1 MAHPS
6 MLITILG
13 GSGFVGSELIARLIR
28 SGHRVRLLT
37 RGSRAPAHL
46 AVLPNLDFRRVNVH
60 DETALRREFSG
71 SDVVI
76 NLVGILNEHGFSGRG
91 FQLAHAELARKV
103 VAACVAS
110 QVPRLLHMSSF
121 GAGPNAPSFY
131 LQSKGLAEQH
141 VRAAPAALAWTI
153 FRPSVIFGAHDSLLN
168 RFAQLLPLS
177 RGWIPLARAATRFAP
192 VWVSDVA
199 AAFER
204 ALIDPATIGHS
215 FDLGGPETL
224 TLKELVELAGKLSG
238 TPAKAIALPDFIGRL
253 QAAILDFVPGKPF
266 SSDNFRSLQLDN
278 APTTSGLQ
286 ALGITP
292 ISLSTIAPTYLG
304 AARQDQNRYAAF
316 RRQAGRYGTMRE

>member
-37 RGSRAPAHL
+37 RGSRAP
-46 AVLPNLDFRRVNVH
+46 VLPNLDFRRVNVH

-238 TPAKAIALPDFIGRL
+238 TPAKVIALPDFIGRL

>member
-71 SDVVI
+71 SDVV
-76 NLVGILNEHGFSGRG
+76 GILNESGFSGRG

-238 TPAKAIALPDFIGRL
+238 TPAKVIALPDFIGRL

>member
-1 MAHPS
+1 
-6 MLITILG
+6 
-13 GSGFVGSELIARLIR
+13 
-28 SGHRVRLLT
+28 
-37 RGSRAPAHL
+37 
-46 AVLPNLDFRRVNVH
+46 VLPNLESRRVNVH
-60 DETALRREFSG
+60 DETALRREFLG

-76 NLVGILNEHGFSGRG
+76 NLVGILNETGFSGRG

-103 VAACVAS
+103 VAACIAS

-121 GAGPNAPSFY
+121 GADLNAPSFY

-153 FRPSVIFGAHDSLLN
+153 LRPSVIFGAHDSLLN

-177 RGWIPLARAATRFAP
+177 DGWIPLARAETRFAP

-204 ALIDPATIGHS
+204 ALIDPATIGGS

-224 TLKELVELAGKLSG
+224 TLRELVELAGKLSG
-238 TPAKAIALPDFIGRL
+238 TPAKVIPLPDFIGRL
-253 QAAILDFVPGKPF
+253 QAAVLDFVPGKPF

-278 APTTSGLQ
+278 APTTAGLQ

-292 ISLSTIAPTYLG
+292 VSLSTIAPTYLG

-316 RRQAGRYGTMRE
+316 RRQAGRYGTMRG

>member
-1 MAHPS
+1 M
-6 MLITILG
+6 
-13 GSGFVGSELIARLIR
+13 
-28 SGHRVRLLT
+28 
-37 RGSRAPAHL
+37 
-46 AVLPNLDFRRVNVH
+46 LPNLDFRRVNVH

-238 TPAKAIALPDFIGRL
+238 TPAKVIALPDFIGRL

>member
-1 MAHPS
+1 MASPT

-13 GSGFVGSELIARLIR
+13 GSGFVGSELVARL
-28 SGHRVRLLT
+28 SGHGHRIRLLT
-37 RGSRAPAHL
+37 RGSRTPARL
-46 AVLPNLDFRRVNVH
+46 AVLPNLESRRVDVH
-60 DETALRREFSG
+60 DEAALRREFSG

-76 NLVGILNEHGFSGRG
+76 NLVGILNENGFSGRG
-91 FQLAHAELARKV
+91 FQVAHAELARKV

-110 QVPRLLHMSSF
+110 AVPRLLHMSSF
-121 GAGPNAPSFY
+121 GADLDAPSFY
-131 LQSKGLAEQH
+131 LQSKGQAEQH

-153 FRPSVIFGAHDSLLN
+153 FRPSVIFGTHDSLLN

-177 RGWIPLARAATRFAP
+177 GGWIPLARTGTRFAP

-204 ALIDPATIGHS
+204 ALIDPSTIGRS

-224 TLKELVELAGKLSG
+224 TLRDLVELAGTLSG
-238 TPAKAIALPDFIGRL
+238 TPAKVIALPDFLGRL
-253 QAAILDFVPGKPF
+253 QAAILDFVPGRPF
-266 SSDNFRSLQLDN
+266 SSDNFRSLHRDN

-292 ISLSTIAPTYLG
+292 TSLATIAPTYLG
-304 AARQDQNRYAAF
+304 TARRGQKRDAAS
-316 RRQAGRYGTMRE
+316 RR

>member
-1 MAHPS
+1 M
-6 MLITILG
+6 
-13 GSGFVGSELIARLIR
+13 
-28 SGHRVRLLT
+28 
-37 RGSRAPAHL
+37 
-46 AVLPNLDFRRVNVH
+46 LPNLDFRRVNVH

-76 NLVGILNEHGFSGRG
+76 NLVGILNESGFSGRG

-238 TPAKAIALPDFIGRL
+238 TPAKVIALPDFIGRL

>member
-1 MAHPS
+1 
-6 MLITILG
+6 
-13 GSGFVGSELIARLIR
+13 
-28 SGHRVRLLT
+28 
-37 RGSRAPAHL
+37 
-46 AVLPNLDFRRVNVH
+46 VLPNLDFRRVNVH

-76 NLVGILNEHGFSGRG
+76 NLVGILNESGFSGRG